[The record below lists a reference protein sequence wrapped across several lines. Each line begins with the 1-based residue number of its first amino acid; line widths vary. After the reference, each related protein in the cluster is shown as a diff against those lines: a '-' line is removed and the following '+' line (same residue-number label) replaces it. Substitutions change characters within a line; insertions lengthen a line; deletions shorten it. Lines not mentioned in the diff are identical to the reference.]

1 MVVVMT
7 KDEALRL
14 ALEALEWQQHML
26 ITAMQYSA
34 AKGMTFLGHPPNP
47 NEAITAIKAA
57 LEAKDEPVKKLQVT
71 LEDRPVDIELA
82 QYKRMFEDAC
92 ANLGAINQAL
102 GLDFNDGGA
111 ESILFAIEEL
121 KGRSQEPVAWM
132 VYTLDGKSVCVTD
145 NPTNFTPEHRAL
157 PLYTTPPQRT
167 WAGLTELE
175 KAEITNLKWWDWED
189 TFDIDGFIRAIEA
202 KLKEKNT

>member
-1 MVVVMT
+1 M

-14 ALEALEWQQHML
+14 ALEFIPSISPAFICEASHHKKHEQH
-26 ITAMQYSA
+26 ASNEPCPHV
-34 AKGMTFLGHPPNP
+34 AKQKQVY
-47 NEAITAIKAA
+47 EAIKAA
-57 LEAKDEPVKKLQVT
+57 LEAKDETMKKLQVT

-121 KGRSQEPVAWM
+121 RGRSQEPVAWM

-157 PLYTTPPQRT
+157 PLYTTPPQRKP
-167 WAGLTELE
+167 LTDE
-175 KAEITNLKWWDWED
+175 DWRDVANKTDRIIWPEV
-189 TFDIDGFIRAIEA
+189 RQAIEA

>member
-1 MVVVMT
+1 MT
-7 KDEALRL
+7 KDTALRL
-14 ALEALEWQQHML
+14 ALEALKESLYATTAKSQHL
-26 ITAMQYSA
+26 A
-34 AKGMTFLGHPPNP
+34 F
-47 NEAITAIKAA
+47 EAITAIKAA
-57 LEAKDEPVKKLQVT
+57 LEAKDEPMKKLQVT

-121 KGRSQEPVAWM
+121 RGRSQEPVAWM

-145 NPTNFTPEHRAL
+145 NPTHFTPEHRAL

-167 WAGLTELE
+167 WVGLTDEE
-175 KAEITNLKWWDWED
+175 VWECYSGQGSV
-189 TFDIDGFIRAIEA
+189 FYQAIEA

>member
-1 MVVVMT
+1 MT

-14 ALEALEWQQHML
+14 ALEALETSMYPQQKQL
-26 ITAMQYSA
+26 Q
-34 AKGMTFLGHPPNP
+34 
-47 NEAITAIKAA
+47 AITAIKAA
-57 LEAKDEPVKKLQVT
+57 LEAKDEPMKKLQVT

-121 KGRSQEPVAWM
+121 RGRSQEPVAWM

-157 PLYTTPPQRT
+157 PLYTTPLQRKP
-167 WAGLTELE
+167 LTDE
-175 KAEITNLKWWDWED
+175 EIWNSDSIMEANSGYGASFETLRE
-189 TFDIDGFIRAIEA
+189 IVRAIEA
-202 KLKEKNT
+202 AHGITGENT

>member
-1 MVVVMT
+1 MT

-14 ALEALEWQQHML
+14 ALEALELVSIEFVCNGAHH
-26 ITAMQYSA
+26 
-34 AKGMTFLGHPPNP
+34 AKKDRHEWLDSCPIVDRYQK
-47 NEAITAIKAA
+47 AITAIKAA
-57 LEAKDEPVKKLQVT
+57 LEAKGEPMKKLQVT

-121 KGRSQEPVAWM
+121 RGRSQEPVAWM
-132 VYTLDGKSVCVTD
+132 VYALDGKSVCVTD

-167 WAGLTELE
+167 WVGLTDEHKEGLIYMTDPNPEPHHLREL
-175 KAEITNLKWWDWED
+175 
-189 TFDIDGFIRAIEA
+189 IDVVEFQ
-202 KLKEKNT
+202 LKEKNT